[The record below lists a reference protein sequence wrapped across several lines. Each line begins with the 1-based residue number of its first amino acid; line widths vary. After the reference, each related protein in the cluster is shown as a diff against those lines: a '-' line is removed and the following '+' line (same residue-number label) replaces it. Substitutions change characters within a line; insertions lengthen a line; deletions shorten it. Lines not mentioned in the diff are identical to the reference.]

1 MKKILNILFLIRFHN
16 LCLGMLAVYVASFL
30 LNINFNID
38 VFICMTVVSSVM
50 ALGYLMNDY
59 LDIESD
65 KINHPQRAL
74 ANYSISCFQFF
85 CIVLLFLIILFFS
98 SINLNQGAQKYLL
111 LMVIPLL
118 IFYNLFFKKIPLLGN
133 FIVAILLGFI
143 FLFTEI
149 ALINS
154 LYNLLTPFYLA
165 AGLSFLR
172 ELIKD
177 AEDQPGDI
185 VSNMRTLP
193 IILGEKKTNFIII
206 IVTFLL
212 LLLFP
217 IPYFFTMYSI
227 KYLLLLIIFIEIPLI
242 YSLFLLIKFPSKR
255 TYTFLV
261 KLLKF
266 LCLVGL
272 VIFIIER

>member
-1 MKKILNILFLIRFHN
+1 MKKILNILSLIRFHN
-16 LCLGMLAVYVASFL
+16 LCLGMFAVYVSSFL
-30 LNINFNID
+30 LNVNFNID
-38 VFICMTVVSSVM
+38 VVLCMAVVSSAM

-74 ANYSISCFQFF
+74 ANHSISHFHFF

-98 SINLNQGAQKYLL
+98 SLNLNQEAQKYLL

-118 IFYNLFFKKIPLLGN
+118 ICYNLFFKKILILGN

-143 FLFTEI
+143 FLFTE
-149 ALINS
+149 LVLTNS
-154 LYNLLTPFYLA
+154 FYNLLTPFYL
-165 AGLSFLR
+165 GVGFSFLR

-177 AEDQPGDI
+177 AEDQSGDT

-193 IILGEKKTNFIII
+193 IVLGEKKTNFIII
-206 IVTFLL
+206 VVAVIL

-217 IPYFFTMYSI
+217 IPYVLKMYSI

-266 LCLVGL
+266 LCLMGL